1 MKKIHAATLWMWIFL
16 FTIVPALQSC
26 LDDDNDTPLFTVGTI
41 QTLSQ
46 DEGDFYVL
54 LDDNS
59 KLFPGDMSSLRGY
72 KATDGQR
79 AFVFFDE
86 LPEEMPGYDY
96 NAKIRW
102 IQDILTKDIYNMPAE
117 KEDSI
122 GDDRINITQMWLTRK
137 DYLNIECQFMSSEN
151 TEKKHMLSL
160 VINEASTDGND
171 NPDYLT
177 LEFRHNAN
185 EDSPLVPSSAIVSYK
200 LDAIA
205 PLLEGKKGVNVRV
218 NTIYGGEKFY
228 QINFKSAEESTT
240 SRSGH
245 TPSSDLIR

>member
-1 MKKIHAATLWMWIFL
+1 MKKIQAATLWMWIFL

-185 EDSPLVPSSAIVSYK
+185 EDSPL
-200 LDAIA
+200 
-205 PLLEGKKGVNVRV
+205 GVNVRV

-228 QINFKSAEESTT
+228 QIDFKSAEESTT

>member
-1 MKKIHAATLWMWIFL
+1 MCRFQLGMVTVHRFLIIDHPRKQTVCRSIVKRNVRTQIDQSRNHDKEYDTGTDCLKKITL
-16 FTIVPALQSC
+16 
-26 LDDDNDTPLFTVGTI
+26 
-41 QTLSQ
+41 
-46 DEGDFYVL
+46 
-54 LDDNS
+54 
-59 KLFPGDMSSLRGY
+59 
-72 KATDGQR
+72 
-79 AFVFFDE
+79 
-86 LPEEMPGYDY
+86 
-96 NAKIRW
+96 
-102 IQDILTKDIYNMPAE
+102 KDIYNMPAE

-205 PLLEGKKGVNVRV
+205 PLLEGKKGVTIRV
-218 NTIYGGEKFY
+218 NTIYEGEKFY
-228 QINFKSAEESTT
+228 QIDFKSAEESTT